1 MKRWHLQLGTV
12 VLAAM
17 LTAAVLSPWLA
28 ERRGDGKAGPSGSG
42 SGVSIAEPA
51 WENSASAP
59 APVTAPRPTSTA
71 GTTLA
76 SPASGPVFSPTAGN
90 WPMFRGNGAQTGLA
104 EGALGKDLVLGWT
117 FTTGEAVRSSPVIQ
131 DGRVYVGSGDG
142 KLYCLRLDDGQKEW
156 EFSAGDAVDAPPLVV
171 DGKVLFG
178 TNGGEFFA
186 LDAAKGTRLWQFKT
200 GEKIVGSAN
209 YFRRDGQLC
218 VVVGSWDFKVY
229 CLAGQDGRQLWS
241 VSTGNYINGSPAID
255 EGRICVGGCDSL
267 LHVIGAAEGTQQ
279 AAIDVGAYIGG
290 SSAMDQQMVYVGNF
304 KGFHAIDL
312 KTESVAWSYPG
323 GGEAFFSSPA
333 MADDRLVV
341 GSRDNALHC
350 LARPD
355 GHKLWSFQTQ
365 GKVDSSPVIC
375 DGKVVFGSEDG
386 RVYMVNL
393 EDGKELWRYEV
404 GELIDSS
411 PAVAGGWVVIG
422 SDDGKVYA
430 FGPART
436 TDSR

>member
-1 MKRWHLQLGTV
+1 MKRWHLQLGAV

-17 LTAAVLSPWLA
+17 LSAAVLAPWLA
-28 ERRGDGKAGPSGSG
+28 GRWGGGKGTPSGPG
-42 SGVSIAEPA
+42 KGVSAAQPA
-51 WENSASAP
+51 RQNSSSAATQSTPRAGATLAGHSTRPASSP
-59 APVTAPRPTSTA
+59 AP
-71 GTTLA
+71 
-76 SPASGPVFSPTAGN
+76 GN
-90 WPMFRGNGAQTGLA
+90 WPMFRGNQAQTGLA
-104 EGALGKDLVLGWT
+104 EGSLGKDLVLGWT

-142 KLYCLRLDDGQKEW
+142 KLYCLRLGDGGKEW
-156 EFSAGDAVDAPPLVV
+156 EFDAGEAIDGPPLVV

-178 TNGGEFFA
+178 TNSGDFFA
-186 LDAAKGTRLWQFKT
+186 LDAAKGAKLWQFKT

-218 VVVGSWDFKVY
+218 VVVGSWDFKLY
-229 CLAGQDGRQLWS
+229 CLAGQGGRQLWS

-255 EGRICVGGCDSL
+255 EGQICVGGCDNL
-267 LHVIGAAEGTQQ
+267 LHVIGAAGGGQQ

-290 SSAMDQQMVYVGNF
+290 SAAIDGQMVYVGNY
-304 KGFHAIDL
+304 KGFYAIDL
-312 KTESVAWSYPG
+312 KAQRIAWSYEG

-333 MADDRLVV
+333 LSGDRLVV

-350 LARPD
+350 LARSD
-355 GHKLWSFQTQ
+355 GHKFWSFQTQ
-365 GKVDSSPVIC
+365 GKVESSPVVC

-386 RVYMVNL
+386 RVYMVSL

-404 GELIDSS
+404 GDLIDSS

-422 SDDGKVYA
+422 ADDGKVYA
-430 FGPART
+430 FGPAQNR
-436 TDSR
+436 